1 MIKQKLS
8 FLLLNLII
16 AASTIAGTIDTA
28 CPQHA
33 IYGAA
38 RGLAVDQELCRTGY
52 AIGYSYHYKDPVYS
66 VTRLTNTSVK
76 GKVKRTDSFREDTDI
91 PANYRARLSDYKGTV
106 YDRGH
111 MTPAGDMSWNYTAM
125 IESFYLTNMIPQNAS
140 LNRGAWRQLEITV
153 REWATIH
160 KDIYVYTGP
169 VFSNNYTSIGNGVAV
184 PQELFKIVYDPTK
197 NMAIAFVIPNLDIAV
212 TDIPGYIVSIDE
224 VERLTG
230 LDFFPDMPYNKLTVK
245 QQVSTIEAW
254 SKR

>member
-1 MIKQKLS
+1 MKQKLS
-8 FLLLNLII
+8 FLLLNVIL
-16 AASTIAGTIDTA
+16 AVSAIAGTIDTS

-38 RGLAVDQELCRTGY
+38 TGVSVSQELCRTGY
-52 AIGYSYHYKDPVYS
+52 AVGYSYHYKNPAYS

-76 GKVKRTDSFREDTDI
+76 GNIKRVDSFKEDIDI
-91 PANYRARLSDYKGTV
+91 PVEHRAHLSDYKGTQ

-125 IESFYLTNMIPQNAS
+125 IESFYLSNMIPQNAS
-140 LNRGAWRQLEITV
+140 LNRGAWRQLETTV

-169 VFSNNYTSIGNGVAV
+169 VFTNNYISIGRGVAV
-184 PQELFKIVYDPTK
+184 PQELFKIVYDPAK
-197 NMAIAFVIPNLDIAV
+197 NMAIAFIIPNSDITV
-212 TDIPGYIVSIDE
+212 MEIPDHVVSIEE

-230 LDFFPDMPYNKLTVK
+230 LDFFPHMPYNKITVK

-254 SKR
+254 SKK

>member
-1 MIKQKLS
+1 MMKQKLS
-8 FLLLNLII
+8 FLLLSVTLS
-16 AASTIAGTIDTA
+16 ALAGTIDTS

-38 RGLAVDQELCRTGY
+38 TGAAVNQELCRTGY
-52 AIGYSYHYKDPVYS
+52 AVGYSYHYKNPAYS

-76 GKVKRTDSFREDTDI
+76 GTIKRVDSFKEDTSI
-91 PANYRARLSDYKGTV
+91 PVEHRAHLADYKGMP

-111 MTPAGDMSWNYTAM
+111 MTPAGDMSWNYNAM
-125 IESFYLTNMIPQNAS
+125 IESFYLSNMVPQNPS
-140 LNRGAWRQLEITV
+140 LNRGAWRQLETTV

-169 VFSNNYTSIGNGVAV
+169 VFTNNYTSIGGVAV
-184 PQELFKIVYDPTK
+184 PQELFKIVYDPAK
-197 NMAIAFVIPNLDIAV
+197 NMAIAFIIPNSDITV
-212 TDIPGYIVSIDE
+212 MDIPDYIVSIEE

-230 LDFFPDMPYNKLTVK
+230 LDFFPKLPYNKISVK

-254 SKR
+254 SKK